1 MRRAALFGSGKMSFE
16 IAMQAMRR
24 MQGSK
29 GRLPGKFKTI
39 GLRALSRNRSLAWAI
54 TARFSNSVVGR

>member
-1 MRRAALFGSGKMSFE
+1 MSFE